1 MTIGNNKLDG
11 DDNGNYLTVV
21 TMGITI
27 TNLKLKLIFQCRA
40 ANRLSKNT
48 DTPKQFL
55 NTDRKYKYRT

>member
-21 TMGITI
+21 TMGI